1 MLRGLVLVLL
11 VANLLFFAWARGAL
25 DQVVGVRADGD
36 REPARL
42 GLQVDPEVIRILSPQ
57 PFVPPSPPQAPQ
69 ALSVVPAPVASGASS
84 AVAVSADATCLEAGP
99 FLSTQ
104 VGTAEAALQ
113 AVLPTNRWTSLRTEQ
128 PAVWVVYMGR
138 YTDREA
144 RLKKIE
150 ELRRLDVA
158 AEELRGVPELGD
170 GLSLGRHADRASAE
184 KALAELNQRGVRTA
198 RVVQLSPPTIGYML
212 RVDGSNVGNHR
223 GEPGL
228 QARLNS
234 LQGIVL
240 MGHPFKACGSGAG
253 DSPG

>member
-1 MLRGLVLVLL
+1 MLRGLVLLLL
-11 VANLLFFAWARGAL
+11 VANLLFFAWARGGL

-42 GLQVDPEVIRILSPQ
+42 GLQVDPQVIRILSPQ
-57 PFVPPSPPQAPQ
+57 PFVPPPPPQAPQ
-69 ALSVVPAPVASGASS
+69 ALSVVPAPAASGAS
-84 AVAVSADATCLEAGP
+84 AVDATCLEAGP

-113 AVLPTNRWTSLRTEQ
+113 TVLPANRWTSLRTEQ
-128 PAVWVVYMGR
+128 AAVWAVYMGR

-144 RLKKIE
+144 RQKKIE

-170 GLSLGRHADRASAE
+170 GLSLGRHGDRASAE
-184 KALAELNQRGVRTA
+184 KALAELNRRGVRTA
-198 RVVQLSPPTIGYML
+198 RVVQLSPPTIGYTL
-212 RVDGSNVGNHR
+212 RVDGSNIGNHR
-223 GEPGL
+223 GEPSL
-228 QARLNS
+228 QARLNG